1 MKFKKWVE
9 KTLIGIEIFIFLFFV
24 TLEDFDL
31 SALPFLIGLFMVG
44 VFIFKL
50 LDKYG
55 RIIKE

>member
-44 VFIFKL
+44 VFIFRL